1 MILSQRPGGSRDP
14 RQSGAV
20 GVGLLVP
27 VGRGLVLEVSG
38 VVPMVGLMGAFGVRS
53 LVFGLGF
60 GLPVDRTLEGARP
73 PSRRLMG

>member
-1 MILSQRPGGSRDP
+1 M
-14 RQSGAV
+14 

-38 VVPMVGLMGAFGVRS
+38 VVPMVGLTGSFG
-53 LVFGLGF
+53 LVLFGLGLGF

-73 PSRRLMG
+73 PSQRLMG